1 MNKIKTIYIAGGGT
15 RGIAFIGALQA
26 LKDQKLLDYCETI
39 IGTSIGA
46 MIGTGLSLNVPL
58 QEMYK
63 IFYNFNLTTG
73 TDINIENLL
82 TNFGLDCGKKFLLPF
97 IKTFTKYSKNK
108 NLTFRKHYELTKKKL
123 IIKKYKEKFRTNRS
137 FNKYYPNGNERFPSF
152 EYRC

>member
-97 IKTFTKYSKNK
+97 IKTFTKYISLYCSNSVPKVKPVVVASKP
-108 NLTFRKHYELTKKKL
+108 ELAVLSEDEIFKEEKSALPVKL
-123 IIKKYKEKFRTNRS
+123 
-137 FNKYYPNGNERFPSF
+137 
-152 EYRC
+152 